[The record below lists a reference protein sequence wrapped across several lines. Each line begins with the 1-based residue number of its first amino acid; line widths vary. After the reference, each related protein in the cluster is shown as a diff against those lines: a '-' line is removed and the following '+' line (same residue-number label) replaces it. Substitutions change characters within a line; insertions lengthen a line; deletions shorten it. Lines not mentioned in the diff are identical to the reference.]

1 MDVLRTLSKIKI
13 TISLDN
19 VLVFLSIIFL
29 ISLIVYAIYKVFKDK
44 VKIRTL
50 SIGSFSVDLEC
61 NRDVKS
67 LANEVYIELST
78 RKISLPFDE
87 TNDLITEVYDSWYS
101 VFEKFRQILKNMPI
115 KKQDKNIEKLI
126 NLIMKILNQELRP
139 HLTKWQAKFRK
150 WYNDNKN
157 TNKDPQIIQREYPKY
172 YELVEDL
179 KRVNRE
185 MIELTEELEK
195 IRKGE

>member
-19 VLVFLSIIFL
+19 VLVFLSMIFL

-115 KKQDKNIEKLI
+115 KKQDKNIEKLT
-126 NLIMKILNQELRP
+126 NLIMKILNHELRP

>member
-1 MDVLRTLSKIKI
+1 MDILRMLSKIKI

-19 VLVFLSIIFL
+19 MLVFLFIIFL
-29 ISLIVYAIYKVFKDK
+29 ISLIAYIVYKVFKDK
-44 VKIRTL
+44 IKIRTL

-61 NRDVKS
+61 NKDVKS

-101 VFEKFRQILKNMPI
+101 AFERLRQILKNIPI
-115 KKQDKNIEKLI
+115 KKHNKNTEKLT
-126 NLIMKILNQELRP
+126 NLIIKILNEELRP
-139 HLTKWQAKFRK
+139 HLTKWQVRFRN
-150 WYNDNKN
+150 WYNNNKN
-157 TNKDPQIIQREYPKY
+157 TIEDPQIIQKKYPKY
-172 YELVEDL
+172 DELVEDL
-179 KRVNRE
+179 KRVNRD
-185 MIELTEELEK
+185 MIELTNELDK

>member
-29 ISLIVYAIYKVFKDK
+29 ISLIVYVIYKVFKDK

-50 SIGSFSVDLEC
+50 SIGSFSIDLEC
-61 NRDVKS
+61 NKNVKS

-115 KKQDKNIEKLI
+115 KKQDKNIEKLT
-126 NLIMKILNQELRP
+126 NLIIKILNEELRP

-150 WYNDNKN
+150 WYDDNKN
-157 TNKDPQIIQREYPKY
+157 TNKEPQIIQREYPKY

-185 MIELTEELEK
+185 MIELTEALEK

>member
-1 MDVLRTLSKIKI
+1 MDILRMLSKIKI

-19 VLVFLSIIFL
+19 MLVFLFIIFL
-29 ISLIVYAIYKVFKDK
+29 ISLIAYIVYKVFKDK
-44 VKIRTL
+44 IKIRTL

-61 NRDVKS
+61 NKDVKS

-101 VFEKFRQILKNMPI
+101 AFERLRQILKNITI
-115 KKQDKNIEKLI
+115 KKHNKNTEKLT
-126 NLIMKILNQELRP
+126 NLIIKILNEELRP
-139 HLTKWQAKFRK
+139 HLTKWQVRFRN
-150 WYNDNKN
+150 WYNNNKN
-157 TNKDPQIIQREYPKY
+157 TIEDPQIIQKKYPKY
-172 YELVEDL
+172 DELVEDL
-179 KRVNRE
+179 KRVNRD
-185 MIELTEELEK
+185 MIELTNELDK

>member
-19 VLVFLSIIFL
+19 VLVFLSIIFF
-29 ISLIVYAIYKVFKDK
+29 ISLIVYVIYKVFKDK

-50 SIGSFSVDLEC
+50 SIGSFSIDLEC
-61 NRDVKS
+61 NKDVKS

-87 TNDLITEVYDSWYS
+87 TNDLITEVYDSWYN

-115 KKQDKNIEKLI
+115 KKQDKSIEKLT
-126 NLIMKILNQELRP
+126 NLIIKILNEELRP

-150 WYNDNKN
+150 WYDDNKN
-157 TNKDPQIIQREYPKY
+157 TNKEPQIIQREYPKY

-185 MIELTEELEK
+185 MIELTEALEK